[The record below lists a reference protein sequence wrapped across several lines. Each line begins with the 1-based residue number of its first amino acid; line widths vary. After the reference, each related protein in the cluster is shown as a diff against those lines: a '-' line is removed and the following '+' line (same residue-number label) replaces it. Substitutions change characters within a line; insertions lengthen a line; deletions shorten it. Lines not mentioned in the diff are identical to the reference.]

1 MKKFALTLVFAV
13 ICLVSAA
20 QQSHMTLL
28 EKMKQG
34 LSIEQIIKPMQNR
47 LTYTQR
53 FDSLVSVYDGEKQV
67 MSYTYDENANLAT
80 ITQAVYEGDIMEY
93 GDKYVYA
100 YDENNYCI
108 LDIEY
113 DWTNGIW
120 RETKKKEY
128 TNDANGN
135 RLSEYYYSYEE
146 PIWKYLWTYDSDN
159 HCLVEERWYY
169 HSEAYHPSFR
179 TENTYDSNG
188 NLTLCLRQEGNNE
201 TWKNYNKTEY
211 AYDIHNNLISEVFYQ
226 WYSYD
231 QDWWEKERTTYS
243 YDVNNN
249 LICVIVYNGATE
261 KTEYTYNEAN
271 LLVLSVCTRFGSG
284 NFWENEFK
292 SEYEYDQN
300 DSLVMEVHY
309 YGDSYNYEQEWH
321 PNSKMEYVRNNAG
334 YITCETES
342 RTQSLSDDSLYYER
356 RCLYDYDNLNRLICT
371 TDLDWRSSVNDFVYD
386 GKLVTEFD
394 ANGNVENC
402 IYYEYE
408 DGEWYE
414 DEGFRNTFDLT
425 ADAAYIMGLP
435 LIYDEVFGGMSSF
448 EKNPVRNKWLSCR
461 YNYGDSEDILI
472 TLYYSDYYA
481 VNENESSSLKVYS
494 KDGTLI
500 IENDVVADI
509 QVFDMLGRIVAQQSQ
524 VTQCQFHLKPGVYV
538 VKAENA
544 SVKAVVK

>member
-13 ICLVSAA
+13 VCLVSAA

-34 LSIEQIIKPMQNR
+34 LSIEQITKPMQNR

-120 RETKKKEY
+120 REIDKKEY

-135 RLSEYYYSYEE
+135 RLSEFYYSYEE

-159 HCLVEERWYY
+159 HCLLEERWYY

-201 TWKNYNKTEY
+201 TWNNYNKTEY

-249 LICVIVYNGATE
+249 LICKMVYGDVTTD

-271 LLVLSVCTRFGSG
+271 NLILSVNTRFGSG
-284 NFWENEFK
+284 NYWENRFK

-300 DSLVMEVHY
+300 DSLVMEMHCV
-309 YGDSYNYEQEWH
+309 GDYYNYENWH
-321 PNSKMEYVRNNAG
+321 NNNKVEYVRNDAG
-334 YITCETES
+334 YVTCQTDS
-342 RTQSLSDDSLYYER
+342 RTSSVYDDSLYYENR
-356 RCLYDYDNLNRLICT
+356 YLYDYDNQNRMISAKYLR
-371 TDLDWRSSVNDFVYD
+371 WRDDANDFVYSD
-386 GKLVTEFD
+386 KEEREFD
-394 ANGNVENC
+394 ENGNILKFSYYDYDDDVWVMEESFENT
-402 IYYEYE
+402 Y
-408 DGEWYE
+408 
-414 DEGFRNTFDLT
+414 DLT
-425 ADAAYIMGLP
+425 VDAAHILGLSRVYNEIFTEILP
-435 LIYDEVFGGMSSF
+435 VEEY
-448 EKNPVRNKWLSCR
+448 PVRNKWLSCR
-461 YNYGDSEDILI
+461 YNIEGEEEILFS
-472 TLYYSDYYA
+472 LYYSDYYA
-481 VNENESSSLKVYS
+481 VNENESPSLKVYS
-494 KDGTLI
+494 KDGTLTV
-500 IENDVVADI
+500 ENDVAADI
-509 QVFDMLGRIVAQQSQ
+509 QVFDMLGRIVAQQSR
-524 VTQCQFHLKPGVYV
+524 VAQCQFHLKPGVYV
-538 VKAENA
+538 VKADNA